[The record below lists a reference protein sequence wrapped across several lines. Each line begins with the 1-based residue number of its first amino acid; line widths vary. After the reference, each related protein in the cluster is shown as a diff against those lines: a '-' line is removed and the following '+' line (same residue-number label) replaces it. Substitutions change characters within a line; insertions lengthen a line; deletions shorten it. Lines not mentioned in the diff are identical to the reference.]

1 MVVDGGKRD
10 WQWGYGRYV
19 TRVATNRRLLGAALP
34 VTQSQTVSTFHRF
47 PLLTVRKSKVSLTMT
62 TMPAYPT
69 KSEAA
74 VIAAAEKLMVDTMAR
89 YDPSHDAYHGRCRPL
104 YHVFSR

>member
-1 MVVDGGKRD
+1 MGLWPVR
-10 WQWGYGRYV
+10 V

-34 VTQSQTVSTFHRF
+34 VTQTVSTFHRF

-69 KSEAA
+69 KSEVA